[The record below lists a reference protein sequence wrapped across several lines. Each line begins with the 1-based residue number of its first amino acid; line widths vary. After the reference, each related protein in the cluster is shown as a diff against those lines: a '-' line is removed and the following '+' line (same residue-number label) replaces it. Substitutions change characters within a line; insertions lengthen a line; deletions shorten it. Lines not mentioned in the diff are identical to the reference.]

1 MGLRDWDPATFT
13 CSLARHHTPAAHVA
27 ELRPEDSGLGF
38 ELGHGERMARCVRC
52 DAWLLVT
59 PPASEQAAAR
69 TLPDLTA
76 VELPRRG
83 KALREAIILR
93 LIAVERAVHAVVFGL
108 FAIALFV
115 VEAHLPAVH
124 AQAQGLLDQLR
135 PALAGS
141 GPSASQAWLTRQLE
155 HLLQLRAGTL
165 RVLLATA
172 IVYCVVEGAEAVG
185 LWRLRRWA
193 EYLTAL
199 ATAGFL
205 PFEIVE
211 LSRFSKVPRVTAG

>member
-1 MGLRDWDPATFT
+1 
-13 CSLARHHTPAAHVA
+13 
-27 ELRPEDSGLGF
+27 
-38 ELGHGERMARCVRC
+38 
-52 DAWLLVT
+52 
-59 PPASEQAAAR
+59 
-69 TLPDLTA
+69 
-76 VELPRRG
+76 
-83 KALREAIILR
+83 LR

-211 LSRFSKVPRVTAG
+211 LVHRITVVRVGALVVNVAVLIYLVWAKRLFGIRGGASADDESLDAAELFAPHPHRSRLVVDQPT